1 MCWNW
6 QVSLITWIIATI
18 SAIALFIRRKPYDI
32 TFGVLLLFYS
42 SMQFWEFLMWRDQK
56 CGKLNKLGTYGAY
69 FALYSHVFAIGL
81 GLCIEKK
88 VFFPLILGIIFMGIA
103 FILFFR
109 QKFNCSQPTQGCR
122 NLTWGFNPAFYL
134 SVFVACMILALV
146 YVKPFAKGMFV
157 SSLFIISFI
166 FSFLFVKRGGVAS
179 YWCFIAAAAGPLFIL
194 LN

>member
-1 MCWNW
+1 
-6 QVSLITWIIATI
+6 
-18 SAIALFIRRKPYDI
+18 
-32 TFGVLLLFYS
+32 
-42 SMQFWEFLMWRDQK
+42 
-56 CGKLNKLGTYGAY
+56 
-69 FALYSHVFAIGL
+69 
-81 GLCIEKK
+81 LCIEKK